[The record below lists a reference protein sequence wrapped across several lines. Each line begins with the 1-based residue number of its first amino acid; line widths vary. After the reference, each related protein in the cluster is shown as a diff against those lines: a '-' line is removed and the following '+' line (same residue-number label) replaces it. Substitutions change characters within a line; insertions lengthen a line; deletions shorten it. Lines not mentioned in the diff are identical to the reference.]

1 MDKLS
6 YRDKIVKEHLL
17 TFSNGYK
24 EFRLKV
30 IKKNLKLK
38 GTWKEARVY
47 INEKRNRLSNEF
59 QIQK

>member
-6 YRDKIVKEHLL
+6 YRDKIVREHLL
-17 TFSNGYK
+17 TFSNSYK
-24 EFRLKV
+24 EFQLKV

>member
-24 EFRLKV
+24 EFQLKV

-38 GTWKEARVY
+38 GT
-47 INEKRNRLSNEF
+47 
-59 QIQK
+59 

>member
-1 MDKLS
+1 MNKLS
-6 YRDKIVKEHLL
+6 YQDKVVKEHLL

-24 EFRLKV
+24 EFQLKV

-47 INEKRNRLSNEF
+47 INKKRNRLSNEF